1 MAKSKIAYFCQSCG
15 YESAKW
21 LGKCPSCQQWNTF
34 VEEILEKSNASV
46 PNWKASP
53 SSSQRANKPVE
64 VADITFKEEH
74 RLLTPDKEF
83 NRVLGGGIVAGSL
96 VLIGGEPGIG
106 KSTLM
111 LQLALNMPNVKVLYV
126 SGEESDHQIKMRAE
140 RLVSLETHEARA
152 RNKEL
157 KEEFG
162 KGCFILTETS
172 TQNIFKQIEELQPD
186 ILVIDSIQTLH
197 SSHVESTPGSVS
209 QVREC
214 TAELLRFA
222 KETSTPVFLIGHIT
236 KDGMIAGPKILEHMV
251 DTVLQ
256 FEGDRHHVYRILRTI
271 KNRFGSSSELGIYEM
286 LGEGL
291 REVSNPSEILLSQ
304 RDEPLSGVTISA
316 TLEGMRPMLIE
327 TQALVSTSAYGTP
340 QRTATGFDT
349 TRMSMLLAVLE
360 KRCGFRLGAKDV
372 FLNITGGIRVED
384 PAIDL
389 GLAAAIIS
397 SHEDIP
403 IPSKTCFAGEI
414 GLSGEI
420 RAVNRVEQRIAEA
433 QKLGFDQI
441 FISKYNMPTAAKDK
455 KRLDLSR
462 YTIDVKVVGRIEEVF
477 GLLFG

>member
-1 MAKSKIAYFCQSCG
+1 MAKSKVAYFCQSCG
-15 YESAKW
+15 FESPKW

-34 VEEILEKSNASV
+34 VEEIIEKVNVTVPTWKSNST
-46 PNWKASP
+46 ST
-53 SSSQRANKPVE
+53 QRSNKPVQVSE
-64 VADITFKEEH
+64 ITFDEEQ
-74 RLLTPDKEF
+74 RTLTPDKEF

-111 LQLALNMPNVKVLYV
+111 LQLALNMPQMKVLYV
-126 SGEESDHQIKMRAE
+126 SGEESERQIKMRAE
-140 RLVSLETHEARA
+140 RLTEVGGQKSEV
-152 RNKEL
+152 
-157 KEEFG
+157 G
-162 KGCFILTETS
+162 SGCFILTETS
-172 TQNIFKQIEELQPD
+172 TQNIFKQIEQLEPNLV
-186 ILVIDSIQTLH
+186 VIDSIQTLY
-197 SSHVESTPGSVS
+197 SSHIESTPGSVS

-222 KETSTPVFLIGHIT
+222 KESSTPVFLIGHIT

-256 FEGDRHHVYRILRTI
+256 FEGDRHHVYRILRAV
-271 KNRFGSSSELGIYEM
+271 KNRFGSASELGIYEM
-286 LGEGL
+286 MGEGL

-327 TQALVSTSAYGTP
+327 TQALVSASAYGTP

-349 TRMSMLLAVLE
+349 RRMNMLLAVLE

-397 SHEDIP
+397 SHEDMP
-403 IPSKTCFAGEI
+403 IPFKTCFAGEL
-414 GLSGEI
+414 GLSGEV
-420 RAVNRVEQRIAEA
+420 RAVNRIEQRIAEA
-433 QKLGFDQI
+433 QKLGFEQI
-441 FISKYNMPTAAKDK
+441 FISKYNLASGGKDK
-455 KRLDLSR
+455 KRIDLSR
-462 YTIDVKVVGRIEEVF
+462 YKIEIKTVGSIEEVF
-477 GLLFG
+477 SMLFG

>member
-15 YESAKW
+15 FESPKW

-34 VEEILEKSNASV
+34 VEEIIEKVNVAVPTWKSNST
-46 PNWKASP
+46 ST
-53 SSSQRANKPVE
+53 QRSNKPVQVSE
-64 VADITFKEEH
+64 ITFDEEQ
-74 RLLTPDKEF
+74 RMLTPDKEF

-111 LQLALNMPNVKVLYV
+111 LQLALNMPNLKVLYV
-126 SGEESDHQIKMRAE
+126 SGEESERQIKMRAE
-140 RLVSLETHEARA
+140 RLTEVGSQKSEVRSSKSEIGT
-152 RNKEL
+152 
-157 KEEFG
+157 
-162 KGCFILTETS
+162 GCFILTETS
-172 TQNIFKQIEELQPD
+172 TQNIFKQIEQLEPNLV
-186 ILVIDSIQTLH
+186 VIDSIQTLY
-197 SSHVESTPGSVS
+197 SSHIESTPGSVS

-222 KETSTPVFLIGHIT
+222 KESSTPVFLIGHIT

-256 FEGDRHHVYRILRTI
+256 FEGDRHHVYRILRAV
-271 KNRFGSSSELGIYEM
+271 KNRFGSASELGIYEM

-349 TRMSMLLAVLE
+349 RRMNMLLAVLE

-397 SHEDIP
+397 SHEDMP
-403 IPSKTCFAGEI
+403 IPFKTCFAGEL
-414 GLSGEI
+414 GLSGEV
-420 RAVNRVEQRIAEA
+420 RAVNRIEQRIAEA
-433 QKLGFDQI
+433 QKLGFEQI
-441 FISKYNMPTAAKDK
+441 FISKYNLASGGKDK
-455 KRLDLSR
+455 KRIDLSR
-462 YTIDVKVVGRIEEVF
+462 YKIEIKTVGSIEEVF
-477 GLLFG
+477 SMLFG

>member
-1 MAKSKIAYFCQSCG
+1 LAKTRIAYFCQSCG
-15 YESAKW
+15 FEAAKW
-21 LGKCPSCQQWNTF
+21 LGKCPSCAQWNTF
-34 VEEILEKSNASV
+34 VEEVIEKANPSV
-46 PNWKASP
+46 PNWKANSTTQ
-53 SSSQRANKPVE
+53 QRANKPVE
-64 VADITFKEEH
+64 VADITFSEEQ

-111 LQLALNMPNVKVLYV
+111 LQLALNMPDQKVLYV
-126 SGEESDHQIKMRAE
+126 SGEESERQIKMRAE
-140 RLVSLETHEARA
+140 RLTEVSSPNSEVPS
-152 RNKEL
+152 L
-157 KEEFG
+157 KSEIK

-172 TQNIFKQIEELQPD
+172 TQNIFKQIEELEPD
-186 ILVIDSIQTLH
+186 LVVVDSIQTLH
-197 SSHVESTPGSVS
+197 SAHIESTPGSVS

-222 KETSTPVFLIGHIT
+222 KESGTPVFLIGHIT

-256 FEGDRHHVYRILRTI
+256 FEGDRHHVYRILRTV
-271 KNRFGSSSELGIYEM
+271 KNRFGSASELGIYEM

-304 RDEPLSGVTISA
+304 RDEPLSGITISA

-349 TRMSMLLAVLE
+349 RRMSMLLAVLE
-360 KRCGFRLGAKDV
+360 KRCGFHLGAKDV

-403 IPSKTCFAGEI
+403 IPFKTCFAGEI

-433 QKLGFDQI
+433 QKLGFEQI
-441 FISKYNMPTAAKDK
+441 FISKYNLPSGGHDK
-455 KRLDLSR
+455 KGIDLSR
-462 YTIDVKVVGRIEEVF
+462 YKIDVKVVSRIEEVF